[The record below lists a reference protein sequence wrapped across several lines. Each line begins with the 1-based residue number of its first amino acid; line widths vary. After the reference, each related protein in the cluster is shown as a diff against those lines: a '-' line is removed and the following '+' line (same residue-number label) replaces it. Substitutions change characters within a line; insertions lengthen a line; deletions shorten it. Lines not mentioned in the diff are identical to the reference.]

1 MKKKKEII
9 SSARIFII
17 TMIGCLLI
25 ASAAF
30 AAEKGTAKEAQD
42 LVAKAVAYYKAE
54 GQERAFASI
63 NDPKGQ
69 FTKKDLY
76 VFVFDFNV
84 VCLAHGANKALV
96 GKNFSE
102 LKDSTG
108 KPFAKEIVDGAKSKG
123 KGWVDYN
130 WTNPTTKKIEAKSSY
145 YQKDGDLVFT
155 CGIYK

>member
-1 MKKKKEII
+1 MK
-9 SSARIFII
+9 RILMAVLI
-17 TMIGCLLI
+17 CLLT
-25 ASAAF
+25 ASF
-30 AAEKGTAKEAQD
+30 VYAAERGTAKEAQD
-42 LVAKAVAYYKAE
+42 LVAKAIAYYKAE
-54 GQERAFASI
+54 GKDKAFAAI
-63 NDPKGQ
+63 NEPKGQ

-96 GKNFSE
+96 GKNFVE